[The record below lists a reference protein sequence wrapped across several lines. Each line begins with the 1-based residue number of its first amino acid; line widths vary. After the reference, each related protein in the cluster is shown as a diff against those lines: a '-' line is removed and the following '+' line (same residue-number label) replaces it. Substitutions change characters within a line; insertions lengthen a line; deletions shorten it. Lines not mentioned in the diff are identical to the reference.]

1 MKIELYEQVSLRRD
15 LPEYGLKQGDVA
27 TLVEYVPHPHDGEE
41 GCILEV
47 FNAVGESLSVVVVP
61 VSTIEPLRADEILSV
76 RSFASRVQTLNAD
89 C

>member
-27 TLVEYVPHPHDGEE
+27 TLVEYVPNPLDGEE

-47 FNAVGESLSVVVVP
+47 FNAVGESISVVVVP

-76 RSFASRVQTLNAD
+76 RSFAS
-89 C
+89 

>member
-47 FNAVGESLSVVVVP
+47 FNAVGESISVVVVP

-76 RSFASRVQTLNAD
+76 RSFAS
-89 C
+89 